1 MHGMNKETTLIITL
15 QTLANLIGAI
25 RAKRPLIHHITNTVT
40 VNDCANVTLSIGAA
54 PVMAEA
60 PEEVREMV
68 SMADA
73 LVLNIGT
80 LSHQQVTSMLNAGYA
95 ANARGIPVILDPVG
109 AGATKMRT
117 ESARLLLDKI
127 KIAVLKGNI
136 GEIGVLAG
144 VEGKVRGVD
153 SWGLNG
159 DPIKIGQEYAR
170 QTGVTVA
177 LSGAADIVT
186 DRNRVVLVENGHPM
200 MGRLT
205 GTGCMAA
212 SLVGAFAA
220 VCSDHVTSSVAAFA
234 AFGIAGERA
243 AQKALG
249 PYSFRTA
256 LMDEIA
262 ALQPEDLRQNA
273 RVRSV

>member
-1 MHGMNKETTLIITL
+1 MSKENKLIMTL
-15 QTLANLIGAI
+15 QTLANLLSTI
-25 RAKRPLIHHITNTVT
+25 RAKRPLIHHITNAVT
-40 VNDCANVTLSIGAA
+40 ANDCANVTLSIGAA

-60 PEEVREMV
+60 PEEAGEMV

-80 LSHQQVTSMLNAGYA
+80 LSHQQVISMLNAGYA

-127 KIAVLKGNI
+127 QIAVLKGNI

-159 DPIKIGQEYAR
+159 DPIKIGKEYAR
-170 QTGVTVA
+170 QTDVTVA
-177 LSGAADIVT
+177 VSGAADIVT
-186 DRNRVVLVENGHPM
+186 DGNRVVLVENGHPM
-200 MGRLT
+200 MDRLT
-205 GTGCMAA
+205 GTGCMVA

-220 VCSDHVTSSVAAFA
+220 VCSDQVTSSVAAFA

-243 AQKALG
+243 AQKTSG

-262 ALQPEDLRQNA
+262 ALQPEDLMQNA
-273 RVRSV
+273 SVRSP

>member
-1 MHGMNKETTLIITL
+1 MSKENKLIMTL
-15 QTLANLIGAI
+15 QTLANLLSKI
-25 RAKRPLIHHITNTVT
+25 RAKRPLIHHITNAVT
-40 VNDCANVTLSIGAA
+40 ANDCANVTLSIGAA

-60 PEEVREMV
+60 PEEAGEMV

-80 LSHQQVTSMLNAGYA
+80 LSHQQVISMLNAGYA

-127 KIAVLKGNI
+127 QIAVLKGNI

-177 LSGAADIVT
+177 VSGAADIVT
-186 DRNRVVLVENGHPM
+186 DGNRVVLVGNGHPM
-200 MGRLT
+200 MARLT
-205 GTGCMAA
+205 GTGCMVA

-220 VCSDHVTSSVAAFA
+220 VCSDGMTSSVAAFA

-243 AQKALG
+243 AQKTSG

-262 ALQPEDLRQNA
+262 ALQPEDLMQNA
-273 RVRSV
+273 SVRSP

>member
-1 MHGMNKETTLIITL
+1 MSKENKLIMTL
-15 QTLANLIGAI
+15 QTLANLLSKI
-25 RAKRPLIHHITNTVT
+25 RAKRPLIHHITNALT

-60 PEEVREMV
+60 PEEAGEMV

-80 LSHQQVTSMLNAGYA
+80 LSHQQVISMLNAGYA

-127 KIAVLKGNI
+127 QIAVLKGNI

-159 DPIKIGQEYAR
+159 DPIKIGQEYAQ

-177 LSGAADIVT
+177 VSGAADIVT
-186 DRNRVVLVENGHPM
+186 DGNRVVLVGNGHPM
-200 MGRLT
+200 MSRLT
-205 GTGCMAA
+205 GTGCMVA

-220 VCSDHVTSSVAAFA
+220 VCSDRVTSSVAAFA

-243 AQKALG
+243 AQKTSG

-262 ALQPEDLRQNA
+262 ALQPEDLMQNA
-273 RVRSV
+273 SVRSP

>member
-1 MHGMNKETTLIITL
+1 MDGMNKETTLIITL

-25 RAKRPLIHHITNTVT
+25 RVKRPLIHHITNTVT

-212 SLVGAFAA
+212 SLVGAFAV
-220 VCSDHVTSSVAAFA
+220 VCSDHGDFISRSVRSVRDCRRT
-234 AFGIAGERA
+234 GSTE
-243 AQKALG
+243 ALG

>member
-1 MHGMNKETTLIITL
+1 MSKENKLIMTL

-25 RAKRPLIHHITNTVT
+25 RVKRPLIHHITNTVT

-60 PEEVREMV
+60 PKEVEEMV

-80 LSHQQVTSMLNAGYA
+80 LSHQQVTSMLNAGYE

-117 ESARLLLDKI
+117 ESARLLLDNI

-144 VEGKVRGVD
+144 VEGKVRGVY

-159 DPIKIGQEYAR
+159 DPIKIGQEFAR
-170 QTGVTVA
+170 LTGVTVA
-177 LSGAADIVT
+177 ISGAVDIVT
-186 DRNRVVLVENGHPM
+186 DGNRVVLVENGHPM

-205 GTGCMAA
+205 GTGCMVG
-212 SLVGAFAA
+212 SLVGAFAV
-220 VCSDHVTSSVAAFA
+220 VCPDHVTSSVAAF
-234 AFGIAGERA
+234 GSVLELPENGQHRRPR
-243 AQKALG
+243 G
-249 PYSFRTA
+249 P
-256 LMDEIA
+256 I
-262 ALQPEDLRQNA
+262 
-273 RVRSV
+273 RSGQR